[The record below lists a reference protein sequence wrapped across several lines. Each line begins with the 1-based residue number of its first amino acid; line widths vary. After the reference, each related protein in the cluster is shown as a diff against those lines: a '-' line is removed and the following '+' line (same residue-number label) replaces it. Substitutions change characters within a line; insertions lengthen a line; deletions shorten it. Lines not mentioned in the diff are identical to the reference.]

1 MFKTNNNLINNIT
14 LLEDKDLALVIA
26 NNYRM
31 FGINLTKEMLENNLD
46 GLINNIDTVIINYRL
61 GKLNISISDLQNLEE
76 FKKIKL
82 SK

>member
-1 MFKTNNNLINNIT
+1 MD
-14 LLEDKDLALVIA
+14 DKDLALVIV

-31 FGINLTKEMLENNLD
+31 FGINLTKEVLEDNLD
-46 GLINNIDTVIINYRL
+46 GLINNIDVVLVNHRL
-61 GKLNISISDLQNLEE
+61 NKLNISISDLQNLEE